1 MVKDRQTRLETNF
14 QGVKGILQKLG
25 SEAMV
30 SDPRSNLNVISF
42 SRASWAT
49 PAT

>member
-25 SEAMV
+25 SEAM
-30 SDPRSNLNVISF
+30 SGIMGD
-42 SRASWAT
+42 SRDLARRERNF
-49 PAT
+49 